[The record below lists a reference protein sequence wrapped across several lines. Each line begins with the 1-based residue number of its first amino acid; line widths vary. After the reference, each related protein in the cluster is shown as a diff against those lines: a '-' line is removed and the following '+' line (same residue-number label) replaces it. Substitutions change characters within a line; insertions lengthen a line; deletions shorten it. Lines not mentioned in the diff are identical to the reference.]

1 MDPGSQVSLINADL
15 IDTSSLQMESTPVKS
30 IAINQQPILIKGSVM
45 CQVRLVPLYKQDG
58 SSW

>member
-30 IAINQQPILIKGSVM
+30 IAINQQPILIKGVM